1 MAQKHRFHHN
11 NRRSGGPLAP
21 VTRGLKT
28 PPEPVA
34 PRGPIVYGKPFVVA
48 EDEAN
53 NTFVFKG
60 GEWVP
65 YGSSIAECRLT
76 CQVKKLAQAVNNRT
90 RYEVR
95 CPVE

>member
-1 MAQKHRFHHN
+1 MAQKHRFRQN

-21 VTRGLKT
+21 SNRGLRT
-28 PPEPVA
+28 PPETIEPRAPV
-34 PRGPIVYGKPFVVA
+34 VYGKPFVLV
-48 EDEAN
+48 EDQEK
-53 NTFVFKG
+53 NTFVFKA

-65 YGSSIAECRLT
+65 FGSSIAECRLT
-76 CQVKKLAQAVNNRT
+76 CQVKKLAQPVNKMI